1 MPDVASYRP
10 RSWTILAEIA
20 LAAATIAIILQTS
33 AWRTTYAGV
42 SVAAAVADLS
52 AGIGL
57 MAAGTALVLTRL
69 RPAVGVVA
77 SLAGIAW
84 LAADWAGWQGGPA
97 LARTVAM
104 GIALCFLVLIIHLLA
119 LQQRDPARLLRPLV
133 LPAYLLASGLAL
145 ALLLFRD
152 PRLDLHCWS
161 NCTDDVLL
169 IANQPVIAGIVGV
182 AIPTFE
188 LAAGGV
194 IALLGIGWLLSCP
207 PEQRRAVAVIAVP
220 AVLVGV
226 GGASHGLALLADPH
240 EGPRFA
246 LHLALFQAR
255 AWAAALLAVGLGWT
269 VIRTVRRRSAVL
281 RLAAELADAPAP
293 GSVAP
298 ALASATGDLSL
309 EVLYWVPHLDGYVDG
324 TGRSRDLPVPGPDR
338 AVTRV
343 SNAGRHVGVVAHD
356 PSVVGRT
363 DLDRILGPAA
373 TLALDNERLRAEIV
387 AKLGDVRASRVRI
400 VAAEDAARAR
410 LERDLH
416 DGAQQGLLAVAYELR
431 QAAAAVP
438 TGGSGGPGVH
448 GAIGAAVREAEAM
461 LSELRE
467 IAHGIHPVILE
478 HGGLVPALRSLAD
491 RAPIPVDV
499 RGVRV
504 DRLPDPVERA
514 AYAVVAVAIDGAAR
528 AGSPEVV
535 VEAARSGDAL
545 MVEVEGFDLD
555 TLQEMSDRV
564 AAADGRMER
573 EGRRLRVSI
582 PCA

>member
-10 RSWTILAEIA
+10 RSWAILAEIA

-42 SVAAAVADLS
+42 SVMAAVADLS

-57 MAAGTALVLTRL
+57 LAAGTALVLTRL
-69 RPAVGVVA
+69 RPAVGVTA
-77 SLAGIAW
+77 GLAGITW

-97 LARTVAM
+97 LPRTLAM
-104 GIALCFLVLIIHLLA
+104 GIALCFLPLVVHLLA
-119 LQQRDPARLLRPLV
+119 LQQRDPARVLRAV
-133 LPAYLLASGLAL
+133 VRPAYLVASALAL

-152 PRLDLHCWS
+152 PRMDLHCWS

-169 IANQPVIAGIVGV
+169 IANQPVIAGIVSG

-194 IALLGIGWLLSCP
+194 IAFLAIRWLLSCP
-207 PEQRRAVAVIAVP
+207 PARRRAVAVIAVP

-226 GGASHGLALLADPH
+226 GGVSHGLALLADPH
-240 EGPRFA
+240 EGPRFV

-255 AWAAALLAVGLGWT
+255 AWAAALLALGLGWT

-281 RLAAELADAPAP
+281 RLAAEFADAPAP

-298 ALASATGDLSL
+298 ALASATGDPSL
-309 EVLYWVPHLDGYVDG
+309 EVLYWVPHRDGYVDG
-324 TGRSRDLPVPGPDR
+324 TGRSRELPVPGPDR

-343 SNAGRHVGVVAHD
+343 SNGGRHVGVVAHD
-356 PSVVGRT
+356 PSVVGRV

-387 AKLGDVRASRVRI
+387 AKLADVRASRVRI

-410 LERDLH
+410 LERNLL
-416 DGAQQGLLAVAYELR
+416 DGAQQGLLAVASELR
-431 QAAAAVP
+431 LAAAAVP
-438 TGGSGGPGVH
+438 TGGPGVH

-514 AYAVVAVAIDGAAR
+514 AYAVVAVAIEGAAR

-535 VEAARSGDAL
+535 VEAARRGDAL
-545 MVEVEGFDLD
+545 MMEVEGLDFD

-573 EGRRLRVSI
+573 EGGTLRVSI